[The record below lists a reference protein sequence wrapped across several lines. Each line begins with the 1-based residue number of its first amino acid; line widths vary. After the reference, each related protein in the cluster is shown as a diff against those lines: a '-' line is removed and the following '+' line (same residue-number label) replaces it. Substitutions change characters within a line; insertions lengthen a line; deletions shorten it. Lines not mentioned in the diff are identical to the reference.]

1 MKRYVNNILLENVKV
16 ETAYIGKILGSC
28 FKTKYQASLE
38 HQHNI
43 IYHMKCSTENC
54 LNDYTVES
62 ARPKKENDRV
72 HGRRNTITNAL
83 KYSIENEHV
92 EVT

>member
-16 ETAYIGKILGSC
+16 ETAYIGKILSSC
-28 FKTKYQASLE
+28 FKTKYQANLE

-43 IYHMKCSTENC
+43 IYHMNCSTENY
-54 LNDYTVES
+54 LIDYTVES
-62 ARPKKENDRV
+62 ARPVKENARV